1 VEARTDYR
9 VHGEDGQVLEEL
21 SYPRY
26 HLLRVGDHV
35 GLAGER
41 RRVVAVSKDE
51 EGVVDLV
58 TAFEPN
64 ADEPYG

>member
-1 VEARTDYR
+1 MAYR
-9 VHGEDGQVLEEL
+9 VRDEDGRLIGEL

-35 GLAGER
+35 GLAAER
-41 RRVVAVSKDE
+41 RRVVSASADE
-51 EGVVDLV
+51 EGVVDLLTV
-58 TAFEPN
+58 PEPS